1 MKSQAKIPD
10 IAKTTMNSHKGPI
23 FVVKFN
29 SKPSQKKLIN
39 EQIFRRRQLIMSGS
53 QNRTIILW
61 NPMKSLPIK
70 TYSKSHNY
78 EVFDICMY

>member
-39 EQIFRRRQLIMSGS
+39 EQIFRGRQLYNVWNSGP
-53 QNRTIILW
+53 N
-61 NPMKSLPIK
+61 NNSLEPNEIPPHK
-70 TYSKSHNY
+70 NLFK
-78 EVFDICMY
+78 IP

>member
-10 IAKTTMNSHKGPI
+10 IPKTTLPGHKGPV

-29 SKPSQKKLIN
+29 SYPFNILI
-39 EQIFRRRQLIMSGS
+39 LIVILGDGNYCMSGS
-53 QNRTIILW
+53 QDRTIILW
-61 NPMKSLPIK
+61 NPLKSTPIK

-78 EVFDICMY
+78 EIFDICM

>member
-29 SKPSQKKLIN
+29 SKPSQKYLLMNKFLGDGN
-39 EQIFRRRQLIMSGS
+39 YIMSGS
-53 QNRTIILW
+53 QDRTIILW